1 MEKKLFINALV
12 FMDNDVLRLPEV
24 EAGRTDDQSW
34 FWMSSCNFL
43 VETVHPVIFDALF
56 TVCYSLFF
64 CGVSAE
70 SCVG

>member
-34 FWMSSCNFL
+34 FWMSS
-43 VETVHPVIFDALF
+43 V
-56 TVCYSLFF
+56 
-64 CGVSAE
+64 
-70 SCVG
+70 